1 MRPEQKNKMRTPFI
15 WENVHFVG
23 KITLDWERPMVYRY
37 MPFSKAQE
45 IINEGELT
53 FVSPQK
59 WDDPYEKRYYKVK
72 VNGKQNN
79 MPSLACLCLTTSQ
92 SENAFAFWNWR
103 KGSNEPWV
111 RLEFDLYEL
120 LRILD
125 DYAERN
131 KTQIFVSSID
141 YSYNENEKKHT

>member
-1 MRPEQKNKMRTPFI
+1 M
-15 WENVHFVG
+15 G
-23 KITLDWERPMVYRY
+23 KFALNWDHPKVYRY

-45 IINEGELT
+45 IINEDELT

-72 VNGKQNN
+72 QKS

-103 KGSNEPWV
+103 KGSNEP
-111 RLEFDLYEL
+111 
-120 LRILD
+120 
-125 DYAERN
+125 
-131 KTQIFVSSID
+131 
-141 YSYNENEKKHT
+141 